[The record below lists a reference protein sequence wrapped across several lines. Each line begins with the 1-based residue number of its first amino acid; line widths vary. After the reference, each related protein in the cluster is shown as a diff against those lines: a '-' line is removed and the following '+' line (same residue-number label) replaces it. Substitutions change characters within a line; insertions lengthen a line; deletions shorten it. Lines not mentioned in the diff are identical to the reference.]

1 MTHGAGGDQ
10 TVDPGANGEARPAS
24 SSIEVDGL
32 LENLLTEG
40 RFDNWERE
48 HGVTGDPKR
57 RLITK
62 TLEHLLDDRQ
72 TRDYL
77 FDVRYRIEGQ
87 PARSAKHL
95 DPDGRIN
102 ENHESGGPR
111 FETDRPASRP
121 SSPPTG
127 QIRLAQGFDSRARDA
142 RIR

>member
-1 MTHGAGGDQ
+1 MAEGAGGDQ
-10 TVDPGANGEARPAS
+10 TVDPGANGETRPAG
-24 SSIEVDGL
+24 SSIEVDSL
-32 LENLLTEG
+32 LENLSTEG
-40 RFDNWERE
+40 RFHNWERE
-48 HGVTGDPKR
+48 HRVTGDPKH
-57 RLITK
+57 RLIMK

-72 TRDYL
+72 TRDDF

-87 PARSAKHL
+87 PARPAKHL
-95 DPDGRIN
+95 DPNGRIN

-127 QIRLAQGFDSRARDA
+127 QIRLAQEFDSRARDA